1 MSDERSYPGRE
12 LNSMGFAVNY
22 HRWILE
28 LLDPYI
34 GTRIVEVG
42 AGTGSLSSLLLD
54 RDIESL
60 TALEPSANMY
70 PLLAARIEGIDSRSV
85 VKTMQKTL
93 ADASSSLAE
102 TEPPD
107 SILYINVLEHI
118 EDDAAELRTAY
129 RLLAPGGRALV
140 FVPAH
145 EWLTGRIDRQ
155 LGHYRR
161 YNRKTLI
168 AKFEAAG
175 FAVCF
180 SAYFDLL
187 GILPWWLRYR
197 VLQSDRM
204 EPAGVRIYDRWGVP
218 ISRALDA
225 ISNRR
230 MGKNIIV
237 VGERPAS
244 SKPV

>member
-1 MSDERSYPGRE
+1 MSDAWSYTGRE
-12 LNSMGFAVNY
+12 LESMGFAVNY

-28 LLDPYI
+28 RLEPYI
-34 GTRIVEVG
+34 GRRIVEVG

-60 TALEPSANMY
+60 TALEPSSNMY
-70 PLLAARIEGIDSRSV
+70 PLLAARIAGIDSRRV

-93 ADASSSLAE
+93 ADASLSLAE
-102 TEPPD
+102 NDPPD

-118 EDDAAELRTAY
+118 EDDAEELRTAY

-145 EWLTGRIDRQ
+145 EWLTGPIDHQ
-155 LGHYRR
+155 LGHFRR
-161 YNRKTLI
+161 YTRKTLI
-168 AKFEAAG
+168 AGFEAAG
-175 FAVCF
+175 FTIRF

-187 GILPWWLRYR
+187 GILPWWLKYR

-204 EPAGVRIYDRWGVP
+204 EPVAVRLYDRWGVP
-218 ISRALDA
+218 LSRALDA
-225 ISNRR
+225 ILNSR
-230 MGKNIIV
+230 MGKNVIV
-237 VGERPAS
+237 VGERPGTG
-244 SKPV
+244 